1 LKNNSTLRKL
11 DISWNPI
18 SDDGAAHFGDCLKV
32 NNALIKLD
40 LSNIQITMKSVKIFT
55 EAIQAN
61 TGLKTLKLEI
71 NCHGNTITFNMAI
84 LDAMHTNRTIMKLI
98 LPVESW
104 HYTDKERILNEVSK
118 IHLER
123 LKHGVNML
131 HTNCVTHWYLV

>member
-32 NNALIKLD
+32 NKTLIKLD
-40 LSNIQITMKSVKIFT
+40 LSGIEITTKSMKIFA

-61 TGLKTLKLEI
+61 SGLKTLKLI
-71 NCHGNTITFNMAI
+71 DNCHGYGDTITFNMAI

-98 LPVESW
+98 LPTTRFWFHTEAR
-104 HYTDKERILNEVSK
+104 RIFNEVSK
-118 IHLER
+118 IYLER
-123 LKHGVNML
+123 LKHGVNIFIPI
-131 HTNCVTHWYLV
+131 V